1 MTSTIQ
7 GGIDGICEVRA
18 IERAIDEEEPEGML
32 TFAGGVFALVKVRG
46 STGFVEDSD
55 RQQWMSWCWL
65 VEGRRPMS

>member
-1 MTSTIQ
+1 
-7 GGIDGICEVRA
+7 
-18 IERAIDEEEPEGML
+18 ML
-32 TFAGGVFALVKVRG
+32 MFGGGVFALVEARG